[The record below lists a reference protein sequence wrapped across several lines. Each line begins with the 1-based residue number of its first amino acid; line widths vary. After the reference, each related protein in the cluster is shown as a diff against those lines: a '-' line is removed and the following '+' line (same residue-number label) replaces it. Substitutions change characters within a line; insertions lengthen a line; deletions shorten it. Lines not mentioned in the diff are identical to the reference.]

1 LTERRDIGWRLEN
14 WAHCVGAGAHK
25 PGITRLGKDLDRM
38 RKETEGSSS
47 SSDDRRR
54 VDKADADRI
63 ERVMRTLETQHRMML
78 YWCYIR
84 ALPPEVVCRKM
95 RIPHHPA
102 TEFVKQ
108 FRAAQRAVE
117 LLEQQQ
123 TCDAGKQQTD

>member
-1 LTERRDIGWRLEN
+1 VTERRDIGWRLEN
-14 WAHCVGAGAHK
+14 WAHCVGAGDHK
-25 PGITRLGKDLDRM
+25 PGISRLGKDLDRM
-38 RKETEGSSS
+38 RKDVEGSSS
-47 SSDDRRR
+47 PSDDRRR
-54 VDKADADRI
+54 VDKADADCI
-63 ERVMRTLETQHRMML
+63 ERAMRTLETNHRMML

-117 LLEQQQ
+117 LTAQQGS
-123 TCDAGKQQTD
+123 DDER